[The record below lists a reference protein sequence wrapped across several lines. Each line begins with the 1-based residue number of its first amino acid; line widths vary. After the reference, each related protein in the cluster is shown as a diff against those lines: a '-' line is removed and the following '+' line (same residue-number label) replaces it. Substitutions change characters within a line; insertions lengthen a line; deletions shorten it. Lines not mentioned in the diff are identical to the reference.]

1 MQRYFLEE
9 DYQGAQQ
16 YRLTGEPFHH
26 MIHVMRMK
34 PGTEVYLAFQN
45 QLAIVAEITAV
56 SDEAVELQEV
66 RKETQNKELPVA
78 ITIASGYPK
87 GDKLEWI
94 VQKGTELGA
103 HAFIGFP
110 AKSSVVKWDGKK
122 LGKKQQRLG
131 KIAQEAAEQSHR
143 QVTPQIDLLENLGQF
158 QQRLTEFDVIL
169 VAYEEAAK
177 EGEQANLVQVFKKL
191 PQGARVLAVFGP
203 EGGILPAEVD
213 LLTAAGGIF
222 CGLGPRI
229 LRTETAPLYLLSA
242 ASFYF
247 ELEGGERR
255 SENE

>member
-9 DYQGAQQ
+9 EYQGAQH
-16 YRLTGEPFHH
+16 YRLSGEPFHH

-45 QLAIVAEITAV
+45 QIAIIAEIAEVTEETV
-56 SDEAVELQEV
+56 LLQEL

-122 LGKKQQRLG
+122 LGKKQQRLE

-143 QVTPQIDLLENLGQF
+143 QVTPQVTLLENQGQF
-158 QQRLTEFDVIL
+158 QQLLGNFDVIL

-177 EGEQANLVQVFKKL
+177 EGEQAKL
-191 PQGARVLAVFGP
+191 LQAFQQLSPGARVLAVFGP
-203 EGGILPAEVD
+203 EGGILPPEVTM
-213 LLTAAGGIF
+213 LTEAGGIF

-247 ELEGGERR
+247 ELEGRGQPE
-255 SENE
+255 